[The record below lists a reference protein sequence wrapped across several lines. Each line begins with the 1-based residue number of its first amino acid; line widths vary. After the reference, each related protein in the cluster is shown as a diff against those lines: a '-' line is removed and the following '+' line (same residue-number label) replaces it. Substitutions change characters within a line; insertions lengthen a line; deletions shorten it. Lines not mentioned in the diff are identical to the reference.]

1 MPIKTSQRWIKS
13 VIAES
18 EGLGP
23 LLPWT
28 RAAKRARRPQVVLA
42 SRPAMVPAGGPLIV
56 Y

>member
-28 RAAKRARRPQVVLA
+28 RAAKRARRPA
-42 SRPAMVPAGGPLIV
+42 YCPNPGRPPMQAPTIV